1 MSSFNAHAPIVS
13 WSWKRD
19 LSANLFHM
27 VKLLCWFVPIELETT
42 FMSEWIE
49 LPAGGEFCLLLA
61 TWWFSD
67 AMSLTLSI
75 VSHFVLINLQ
85 VLRL

>member
-1 MSSFNAHAPIVS
+1 
-13 WSWKRD
+13 
-19 LSANLFHM
+19 M

-49 LPAGGEFCLLLA
+49 LQAGGEILLLLA
-61 TWWFSD
+61 MWWFSD

-75 VSHFVLINLQ
+75 VSHFVSLNLK
-85 VLRL
+85 VLCL